1 MYTIDNLDSAIH
13 GFKSLLGSE
22 SERHKWAKERK
33 SKANKVQAY
42 FAGMKE
48 QLKQCV
54 QYEVWTVLYF
64 PFIRLLGLP
73 IVDIHIYTGDC
84 YTEVTLR
91 AEGPYYTDFKKQH

>member
-1 MYTIDNLDSAIH
+1 MKGLS
-13 GFKSLLGSE
+13 FKSE
-22 SERHKWAKERK
+22 
-33 SKANKVQAY
+33 N
-42 FAGMKE
+42 E
-48 QLKQCV
+48 QLKDCV

-84 YTEVTLR
+84 YTGVTLR

>member
-1 MYTIDNLDSAIH
+1 MLRLVDSNIKYTPD
-13 GFKSLLGSE
+13 KC
-22 SERHKWAKERK
+22 
-33 SKANKVQAY
+33 QAY
-42 FAGMKE
+42 FLILKE
-48 QLKQCV
+48 QVKQHV

-84 YTEVTLR
+84 YTGVTLR